1 MTRSRNRFSL
11 NEVRRLT
18 TAHLKDLA
26 ASRGFKLTPQRR
38 AIVDYLHSAHHHPSA
53 EEVLHAINRRFP
65 MTSRA
70 TVYNTLNMLKDE
82 GLVLE
87 VFEDGVS
94 RFDPNLAPH
103 HHFVCRNCGA
113 VEDIDWDA
121 IPAIEDVTLP
131 GRQSVETFAVTFR
144 GLCSACQAKSQ
155 GRKSAPSA
163 SRTLKGTRLWNKTT
177 RRP

>member
-1 MTRSRNRFSL
+1 
-11 NEVRRLT
+11 VRRLT
-18 TAHLKDLA
+18 AAHLSELS

-53 EEVLHAINRRFP
+53 EEVLRAINRRFP

-82 GLVLE
+82 GLVRE

-103 HHFVCRNCGA
+103 HHFVCRACGA
-113 VEDIDWDA
+113 VEDIDWEA
-121 IPAIEDVTLP
+121 IPAIGAIALP
-131 GRQSVETFAVTFR
+131 GRQRVETFAVTFR
-144 GLCSACQAKSQ
+144 GLCSACQTKSH
-155 GRKSAPSA
+155 GRKTAASP
-163 SRTLKGTRLWNKTT
+163 SRTSKGTNLWNKTT
-177 RRP
+177 KKP